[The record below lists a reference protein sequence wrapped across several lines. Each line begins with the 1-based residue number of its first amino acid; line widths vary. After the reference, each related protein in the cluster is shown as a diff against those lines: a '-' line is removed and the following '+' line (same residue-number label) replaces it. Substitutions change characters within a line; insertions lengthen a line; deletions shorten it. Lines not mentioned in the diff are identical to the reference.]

1 MSQYLADIKET
12 EFFIM
17 DEEAHHVCTVARCK
31 EGEEITVFNGK
42 GLQYTGRIE
51 RIQKN
56 FVRGSLLKKVP
67 LRRPAVELELFFA
80 PNSRTGLE
88 EVLDKGTQLGVA
100 AFCPIVTARTE
111 YDVLKRWED
120 KFPRWRQIM
129 LSACK
134 QCNTP
139 LFPEIYEPVTF
150 LHAVQDKIPS
160 LITYEAEETHTV
172 SWGLEKLCAPK
183 RLRVYVG
190 PAGGWT
196 DEEIVIAAQ
205 YGILPI
211 TLGVNILRAET
222 ACIAAAAKIL

>member
-139 LFPEIYEPVTF
+139 LFADIAPGTLGSREANTIYN
-150 LHAVQDKIPS
+150 HIPR
-160 LITYEAEETHTV
+160 ITSGCTASPLNYCPQAYITREQMAPFIIRAKEGNPTTD
-172 SWGLEKLCAPK
+172 LCA
-183 RLRVYVG
+183 
-190 PAGGWT
+190 AGSPLY
-196 DEEIVIAAQ
+196 AS
-205 YGILPI
+205 
-211 TLGVNILRAET
+211 R
-222 ACIAAAAKIL
+222 

>member
-100 AFCPIVTARTE
+100 AFCPIVTSRTE

-139 LFPEIYEPVTF
+139 LLPEIYEPVTF

-160 LITYEAEETHTV
+160 LITYE
-172 SWGLEKLCAPK
+172 APK